1 MSRPGL
7 AALLGSF
14 PVARFFE
21 RHWPDTLLVQHG
33 DPRRLAGLIDAPEFA
48 SIDALT
54 SLPAREWLAQSARFP
69 NGFGN
74 VAVSG
79 EAAAAFFFVG
89 FTIYGVEPP
98 LESPGARRWI
108 AALERDLRLT
118 PGLIRTSVFLSKP
131 GPGARMHFDSQESFV
146 VQLKGR
152 KRWTVAHNRD
162 VRHAAENYI
171 AGDKVPSSL
180 DAQLE
185 APGRPLA
192 TTMPDDA
199 VTVTLEPGSIM
210 YVPRGAWHAT
220 ETLEESWHLDLM
232 LPLPT
237 WGDHLQGLLAT
248 HFHDRAGWREPALDE
263 ARLADRLRAL
273 INDLEAGALGAPS
286 PPTTPA
292 ASPARGGARRGGA
305 SRTAARPRRRR

>member
-1 MSRPGL
+1 MSAPGL
-7 AALLGSF
+7 ATLLGKF

-33 DPRRLAGLIDAPEFA
+33 DPRRLRGLIDAPEFA
-48 SIDALT
+48 SIEALT
-54 SLPAREWLAQSARFP
+54 ALPAREWLVQSSRFP

-108 AALERDLRLT
+108 AALERDLRLS

-131 GPGARMHFDSQESFV
+131 GPGARMHFDAQESFV

-171 AGDKVPSSL
+171 AGDPVPPSL

-185 APGRPLA
+185 TPGRPLA
-192 TTMPDDA
+192 TRMPDDA
-199 VTVTLEPGSIM
+199 LTVTLEPGSIM

-220 ETLEESWHLDLM
+220 ETLEESWHVDLM
-232 LPLPT
+232 LPMPT
-237 WGDHLQGLLAT
+237 WGDQLQGLLAT
-248 HFHDRAGWREPALDE
+248 HFHDRAAWRAPALDGRE
-263 ARLADRLRAL
+263 LPARLRAL
-273 INDLEAGALGAPS
+273 INELEAGALGAPS
-286 PPTTPA
+286 APTPPA
-292 ASPARGGARRGGA
+292 ASPATAGGRRGPAKRSGG
-305 SRTAARPRRRR
+305 PRRRRR